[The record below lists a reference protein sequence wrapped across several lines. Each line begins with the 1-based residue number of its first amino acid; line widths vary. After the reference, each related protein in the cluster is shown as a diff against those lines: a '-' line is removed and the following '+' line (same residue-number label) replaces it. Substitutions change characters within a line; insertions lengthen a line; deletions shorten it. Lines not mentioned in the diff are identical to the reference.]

1 MDKYKLFLIILFCMM
16 TNVVSAYDFAAENDD
31 GVTIYYN
38 IIDDFNYGVQVTYS
52 SYYSPSY
59 TGDIKIPDGIEY
71 SGVTYYVTSIGDRA
85 FYNCSGLT
93 SIEIPYSLMWIES
106 NAFDGCS
113 SLKSIEI
120 PNSVTS
126 IGDGAF
132 TGCSSLTS
140 IVIPNS
146 VTSIGSGTFEYCPS
160 LTSIVVASDNPV
172 YDSRDN
178 CNAIIEKSSN
188 TLIVGCQNTVI
199 PNSVTSIGFVAFCG
213 CCFDLTSIEI
223 PNSVTTIGQ
232 GAFGD
237 CSGLTSIEIPNSV
250 TSIGY
255 YAFDGCSSLTSIEIP
270 NSVTSIGD
278 GAFSGTAWYNN
289 QPDGLVYV
297 GMVAYKYKGTM
308 PSGTTITLQDGTVG
322 IAGSAFNG
330 CSSLTSIEIPNSV
343 TTIGQG
349 AFLGCSSLTSIK
361 IPNSVTCIGE
371 YAFYNCFGLT
381 ELHWTPNA
389 NTNLSSSITYA
400 RLTSIKRT
408 LYLYK
413 NAENSDMVNALVTTL
428 DGQFKEII
436 VVEDYGSFDLTVSDA
451 GMSTLYLDYPVAVP
465 DDDNLIAV
473 FYVNKIEDHI
483 MWLKKVKND
492 IPANTGVIVQAN
504 PVTITFSATTHNVAA
519 ITDNQLTGVT
529 ERTPVSSI
537 DGTVYTL
544 GRGRN
549 SGYLG
554 FFKYTG
560 ANLPANKAFMVRN
573 TSSGVNGFNLVL
585 DNEDGT
591 STAIGRVNEDGE
603 FVPESSVIYD
613 LQGRRVEHPSK
624 GIYIVNGKKKYIK

>member
-1 MDKYKLFLIILFCMM
+1 MF
-16 TNVVSAYDFAAENDD
+16 
-31 GVTIYYN
+31 
-38 IIDDFNYGVQVTYS
+38 
-52 SYYSPSY
+52 
-59 TGDIKIPDGIEY
+59 EY
-71 SGVTYYVTSIGDRA
+71 
-85 FYNCSGLT
+85 
-93 SIEIPYSLMWIES
+93 
-106 NAFDGCS
+106 CS

-146 VTSIGSGTFEYCPS
+146 VTSIGSLTFEYCPS

-213 CCFDLTSIEI
+213 CCFDLTNIEI

-250 TSIGY
+250 TSIE
-255 YAFDGCSSLTSIEIP
+255 S
-270 NSVTSIGD
+270 N
-278 GAFSGTAWYNN
+278 AFSGTAWYNN
-289 QPDGLVYV
+289 QPDGLVYA
-297 GMVAYKYKGTM
+297 GKVAYKYKGTM

-343 TTIGQG
+343 T
-349 AFLGCSSLTSIK
+349 
-361 IPNSVTCIGE
+361 CIGE
-371 YAFYNCFGLT
+371 YAFYNCSGLT